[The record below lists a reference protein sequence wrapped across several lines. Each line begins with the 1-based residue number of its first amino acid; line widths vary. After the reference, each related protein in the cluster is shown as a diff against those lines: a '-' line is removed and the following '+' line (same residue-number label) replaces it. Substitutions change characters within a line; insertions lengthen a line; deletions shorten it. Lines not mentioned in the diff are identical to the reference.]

1 MNATEAMPRVH
12 TRPMSTS
19 TQRKATGSPLK
30 LDVVIASL
38 LLNAGILLAL
48 VTWITA
54 NRPDFFSG
62 ISNEQLRAALSI
74 LAVGAPV
81 AIAAAAAGRLSTRL
95 PVDLGT
101 GTILALIAAL
111 SSVFTAA
118 AVLHSVLPW
127 DLSLPGRLLHTLING
142 VTIFLM
148 ARILARR
155 ARRLPDWISITGA
168 IFAVGLLPLGALSLI
183 LEPFAVW
190 AIPQGVPVPQ
200 GVQGVSPL
208 PVAIAALYLA
218 ALLPALFF
226 GRSLLQAE
234 SARYRPVERRF
245 VEVFAAFG
253 VGSLAAVFVPI
264 ATTRLYDTLQ
274 VCTPDYACARP
285 PAEWIIVGLLAGAT
299 AWRLIR
305 GAQRAKQP
313 LLWIGVLPPVLTT
326 LIAINWYLPAELGG
340 LPLAG
345 ALIAFGGLLLLRRA
359 TMTTA
364 PRPRRASR
372 GR

>member
-1 MNATEAMPRVH
+1 MNRSA
-12 TRPMSTS
+12 
-19 TQRKATGSPLK
+19 QRTATGSPLK

-101 GTILALIAAL
+101 GTLLALIAAL
-111 SSVFTAA
+111 STVFTAA
-118 AVLHSVLPW
+118 AVLRSVLPL
-127 DLSLPGRLLHTLING
+127 DASFLVRLLQEAINAG
-142 VTIFLM
+142 TIFLM
-148 ARILARR
+148 ARIFARR
-155 ARRLPDWISITGA
+155 ARRHPDWISITGA
-168 IFAVGLLPLGALSLI
+168 IFAVGLLPLGLLSLAVATLSTWI
-183 LEPFAVW
+183 GEPLSQEVNPLAV
-190 AIPQGVPVPQ
+190 
-200 GVQGVSPL
+200 VS
-208 PVAIAALYLA
+208 AAMYLA

-226 GRSLLQAE
+226 GRELLRAE
-234 SARYRPVERRF
+234 SARFRSVERRF

-253 VGSLAAVFVPI
+253 VGSLAAVLVPR
-264 ATTRLYDTLQ
+264 ATAQLYDTLQ
-274 VCTPDYACARP
+274 TCTVEPYACDRL
-285 PAEWIIVGLLAGAT
+285 PAEWVIIGLLTGFT

-305 GAQRAKQP
+305 GAERTKQP
-313 LLWIGVLPPVLTT
+313 LLWIGALPPVLTT
-326 LIAINWYLPAELGG
+326 AIAINWYLPAGLGG
-340 LPLAG
+340 LPIAG
-345 ALIAFGGLLLLRRA
+345 ALIAIGGLLLLRRA
-359 TMTTA
+359 TMATA

>member
-1 MNATEAMPRVH
+1 
-12 TRPMSTS
+12 MSTS
-19 TQRKATGSPLK
+19 TQRTAAGSPLK
-30 LDVVIASL
+30 LDVVFASL
-38 LLNAGILLAL
+38 LLNGGILLAL

-54 NRPDFFSG
+54 NRLDLFYWIG
-62 ISNEQLRAALSI
+62 NEQLRTAVSI

-101 GTILALIAAL
+101 GTLLALIAAL
-111 SSVFTAA
+111 STVFTGA
-118 AVLHSVLPW
+118 AVLHSALPW
-127 DLSLPGRLLHTLING
+127 DASFIARLLNALING
-142 VTIFLM
+142 GTIFLM
-148 ARILARR
+148 ARIFARR

-168 IFAVGLLPLGALSLI
+168 IFAVGLLPLGLVTLVVETLSMWTGIPLSQDVN
-183 LEPFAVW
+183 LLAV
-190 AIPQGVPVPQ
+190 AF
-200 GVQGVSPL
+200 
-208 PVAIAALYLA
+208 AALYLA
-218 ALLPALFF
+218 ALLPALLF
-226 GRSLLQAE
+226 GRGLLRAE

-264 ATTRLYDTLQ
+264 ATTHLYDTLQ
-274 VCTPDYACARP
+274 TCTVEPYACDRL
-285 PAEWIIVGLLAGAT
+285 PAEWVIIGLLTGLT

-305 GAQRAKQP
+305 GAERAKQP
-313 LLWIGVLPPVLTT
+313 LLWIGALPPVITT
-326 LIAINWYLPAELGG
+326 AIAINWYLPAGIGG

-345 ALIAFGGLLLLRRA
+345 ALISIGGLLLLRRA
-359 TMTTA
+359 TMATA

>member
-1 MNATEAMPRVH
+1 
-12 TRPMSTS
+12 MSTS
-19 TQRKATGSPLK
+19 TQRKATSSPLK

-81 AIAAAAAGRLSTRL
+81 AAAAAAAGRLSARL

-101 GTILALIAAL
+101 GTLLALIAAL
-111 SSVFTAA
+111 SAVFTAA
-118 AVLHSVLPW
+118 AVLHSVLPG
-127 DLSLPGRLLHTLING
+127 DSSLAALLFHTVINCG
-142 VTIFLM
+142 TIFLM
-148 ARILARR
+148 ARIFARR
-155 ARRLPDWISITGA
+155 ARRLPDWISITGT
-168 IFAVGLLPLGALSLI
+168 IFAVGLLPIGLVTLVVETFFTWANTSLTGGP
-183 LEPFAVW
+183 L
-190 AIPQGVPVPQ
+190 PQGVPPFV
-200 GVQGVSPL
+200 
-208 PVAIAALYLA
+208 VALAALYLVV
-218 ALLPALFF
+218 LLPALFL
-226 GRSLLQAE
+226 GRALLQAE
-234 SARYRPVERRF
+234 SALYRPVERRF

-253 VGSLAAVFVPI
+253 VGSLASVVVPI
-264 ATTRLYDTLQ
+264 ATFRLYELMQTCTNDY
-274 VCTPDYACARP
+274 VCTRP
-285 PAEWIIVGLLAGAT
+285 PAEWIVVGLLTGVT

-305 GAQRAKQP
+305 GAERAKQP

-326 LIAINWYLPAELGG
+326 LIAINVYLPSELGG
-340 LPLAG
+340 LPVAG
-345 ALIAFGGLLLLRRA
+345 ALVSIGGLLLLRRA
-359 TMTTA
+359 TMVSA